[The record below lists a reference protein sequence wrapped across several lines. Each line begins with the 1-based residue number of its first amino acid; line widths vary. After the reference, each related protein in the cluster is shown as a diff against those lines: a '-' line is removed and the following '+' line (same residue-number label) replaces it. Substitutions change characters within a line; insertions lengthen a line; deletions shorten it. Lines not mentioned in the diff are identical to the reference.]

1 HAPDADGDAGVPE
14 GVGDGSWVGLDA
26 VVPDDDAGVVV
37 QDCLGASLVHELC
50 PDLRF
55 RGGAVPVPFSWF
67 QGGGGEGVSDAA
79 FEFVEV
85 GHSGGVHVS
94 SGFGGVTGGHGD
106 YGGDHDGFVEGG
118 PAFAGAVGVVADGA
132 VGHFA
137 DRFAPGFEPV

>member
-1 HAPDADGDAGVPE
+1 GHAPAADGDAGVPE

-50 PDLRF
+50 PDFRF

-94 SGFGGVTGGHGD
+94 SGVGGGTGG
-106 YGGDHDGFVEGG
+106 EGG
-118 PAFAGAVGVVADGA
+118 WGGGAGGG
-132 VGHFA
+132 GWGG
-137 DRFAPGFEPV
+137 RE